1 MARTSSRVQAR
12 ERARAA
18 RLRLDRERAA
28 RDRAVEEA
36 AEKFFV
42 ADDKRGA
49 LLAQLDAIDAER
61 ARAVARLVSLG
72 ESASRVSELL
82 EVEPREV
89 RRLRTLSDS
98 DNAPPLPTSAPVGE
112 SFDEG
117 SPADGVRHDLA
128 GVEG

>member
-18 RLRLDRERAA
+18 RLRLDLERAA

-36 AEKFFV
+36 AEEFFV

-61 ARAVARLVSLG
+61 ARAVARLLSLG

-89 RRLRTLSDS
+89 RRLRALSDS
-98 DNAPPLPTSAPVGE
+98 DNAPPLPTSAPGGE
-112 SFDEG
+112 SFGEG
-117 SPADGVRHDLA
+117 SQGDGVRHDLA

>member
-36 AEKFFV
+36 AEEFFV
-42 ADDKRGA
+42 ADDKRAA

-61 ARAVARLVSLG
+61 SRAVARLLSLG

-89 RRLRTLSDS
+89 RRLRALSDS
-98 DNAPPLPTSAPVGE
+98 DNAPPLPTSAPGGE
-112 SFDEG
+112 HFGEG
-117 SPADGVRHDLA
+117 SQGDGVRHDLA